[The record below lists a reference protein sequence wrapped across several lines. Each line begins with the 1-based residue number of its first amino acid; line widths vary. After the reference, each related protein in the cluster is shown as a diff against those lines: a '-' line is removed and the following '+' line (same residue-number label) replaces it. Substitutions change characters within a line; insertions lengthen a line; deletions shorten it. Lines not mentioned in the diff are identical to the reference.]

1 MPFVLLQVFPSS
13 IMLPRQSTTVPNV
26 SNTSALGTTV
36 GEAAPNAG
44 RISTAAP
51 IPEIFKKFLRFIS
64 ADYIPSVS
72 VRDRRACWETEP
84 KEGWHKITS
93 RCPVHCH

>member
-26 SNTSALGTTV
+26 SKTSALGATV

-51 IPEIFKKFLRFIS
+51 IPEIFKKFLRFIC
-64 ADYIPSVS
+64 ADYIPSVP
-72 VRDRRACWETEP
+72 VPFEGPCWETEADWWY
-84 KEGWHKITS
+84 EITS
-93 RCPVHCH
+93 RRPVHCH